1 MSTSELTRP
10 APSTRDAVAPRLV
23 STRLLRSELR
33 LVFRRRRNLILL
45 AVLGC
50 APILLG
56 VVIKASAPSN
66 DGEGPAFLG
75 QITGNGMFLVFT
87 SLTVALPVFL
97 PLVVSVAAGESIAG
111 EASIGTLRNLLVV
124 PVHRTRLLAV
134 KYTALLAYA
143 LVSTLTVAGIGLITG
158 LVLFPVGP
166 VTLLSG
172 ITVPL
177 TDALGRALLIA
188 LYVAIML
195 GGVAAIG
202 LFISTLTEVP
212 MAAMAAT
219 AVITVTSEI
228 LDSIPQLSAIH
239 PYLFTHP
246 WLAFGDL
253 LRSPVPTHG
262 LLVGLGTEA
271 CYVAVFLALA
281 WARFTSKDI
290 TA

>member
-56 VVIKASAPSN
+56 VVIRASAPSN

-239 PYLFTHP
+239 QYLFTHP